1 MAYSTLSNLTPCL
14 PLQLTPP
21 TLWIPFL
28 LPRTPPSLGMAASY
42 YLILQVSCEIL
53 PLLLQEDFSDHH
65 ASRALQISRLSA
77 KPPQLQGPP
86 PPSPTMLSWKHL
98 LLSTCYPSPTHP
110 SHHYHHPL
118 HQLVVTL
125 SFLLPC
131 TQLSRGSA
139 VLLDQ
144 RMNESNPYPSSR
156 RVCFTLYLKLWLLSC
171 VYSVPLLNLKFSKK
185 LY

>member
-1 MAYSTLSNLTPCL
+1 MAYSTVSNLTPCL

-110 SHHYHHPL
+110 LSPLPPPSPPVGSHLIISTSLHPAQQGFSSVTGSKNEWIKPL
-118 HQLVVTL
+118 PIFQKGLFYSLLETLVAQL
-125 SFLLPC
+125 
-131 TQLSRGSA
+131 
-139 VLLDQ
+139 
-144 RMNESNPYPSSR
+144 
-156 RVCFTLYLKLWLLSC
+156 C
-171 VYSVPLLNLKFSKK
+171 VFCPFA
-185 LY
+185 

>member
-110 SHHYHHPL
+110 LSPLPPPSPPVGSHLIISTSLHPA
-118 HQLVVTL
+118 QQGFSSVT
-125 SFLLPC
+125 
-131 TQLSRGSA
+131 GSK
-139 VLLDQ
+139 
-144 RMNESNPYPSSR
+144 NE
-156 RVCFTLYLKLWLLSC
+156 
-171 VYSVPLLNLKFSKK
+171 
-185 LY
+185 